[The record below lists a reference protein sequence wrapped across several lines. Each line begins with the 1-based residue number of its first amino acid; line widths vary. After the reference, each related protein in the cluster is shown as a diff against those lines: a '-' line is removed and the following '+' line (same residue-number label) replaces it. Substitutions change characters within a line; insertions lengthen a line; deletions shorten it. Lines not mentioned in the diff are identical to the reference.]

1 MSPLSIQTPVFISY
15 CSPVQGRM
23 ARASIAV
30 YEFGN
35 VFISQHI
42 YKSVW
47 LTKNVNVFIMWED
60 PTEGK
65 TTNVTN
71 TL

>member
-1 MSPLSIQTPVFISY
+1 
-15 CSPVQGRM
+15 M
-23 ARASIAV
+23 AYASIAV
-30 YEFGN
+30 YELSN

-42 YKSVW
+42 CKSVW
-47 LTKNVNVFIMWED
+47 LTKNVDAFIMWED
-60 PTEGK
+60 PTEWN